1 MFADLKINTF
11 MAAAFPVGFPYSV
24 PPKPFPTS
32 QSKAENGYSHPN
44 SAKTLKHTVTP
55 LHPLKLHRERIT
67 ALRACLTK
75 RTGHPT
81 HRYHPRPQTHF
92 QKLILYRTHSIE
104 IILQKQV
111 HVTITPGR
119 PAT

>member
-1 MFADLKINTF
+1 

-81 HRYHPRPQTHF
+81 HRYYPRPQTHF
-92 QKLILYRTHSIE
+92 PKTYFRTHCHRNNSAETGPRHDNTGTAGDVIV
-104 IILQKQV
+104 LLSSQC
-111 HVTITPGR
+111 
-119 PAT
+119 